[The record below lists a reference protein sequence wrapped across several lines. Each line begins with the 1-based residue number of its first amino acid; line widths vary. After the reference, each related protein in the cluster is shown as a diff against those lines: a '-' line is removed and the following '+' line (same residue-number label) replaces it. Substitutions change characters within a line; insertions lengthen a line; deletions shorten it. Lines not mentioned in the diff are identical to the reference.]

1 MVATAAADPGEAE
14 GVDVARKEHIDV
26 VAKVF
31 AGEVVNRCGAGAR
44 TPMACH
50 AALWEQ
56 NTVGNRQGLG
66 ACPFLGSSRSGRTG
80 TPSAP

>member
-14 GVDVARKEHIDV
+14 GIDVARKEHIDV

-31 AGEVVNRCGAGAR
+31 AGKVVNKRGACAR

-56 NTVGNRQGLG
+56 NTVGNRRGSG
-66 ACPFLGSSRSGRTG
+66 AYPYLGSRRNGRTG

>member
-31 AGEVVNRCGAGAR
+31 AGEVVNRRGAGAR
-44 TPMACH
+44 TPISEGAS
-50 AALWEQ
+50 
-56 NTVGNRQGLG
+56 NGVGSKGDMKPKNGFG
-66 ACPFLGSSRSGRTG
+66 GF
-80 TPSAP
+80 